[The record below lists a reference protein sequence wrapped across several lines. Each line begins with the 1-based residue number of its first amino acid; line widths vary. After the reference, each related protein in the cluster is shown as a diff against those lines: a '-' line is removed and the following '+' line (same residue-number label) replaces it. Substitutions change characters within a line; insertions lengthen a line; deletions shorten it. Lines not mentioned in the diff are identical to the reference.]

1 MQAKIH
7 HIALWVFMGFYNLC
21 TPIEPSLCAPDKT
34 TSSHLNSDL
43 TFIFDLNYFSVKVKN
58 FEGTRGKFLI

>member
-1 MQAKIH
+1 MQVKIH

-43 TFIFDLNYFSVKVKN
+43 TFIFDLNYF
-58 FEGTRGKFLI
+58 L